1 MSTNAR
7 RARAGNKKAYR
18 VRRLGIFGSTARGTA
33 RRTSDVD
40 VLVEFSTT
48 PGLIQFIQ
56 LENKLSRLLR
66 RRVDLVSKPS
76 LKPLLRE
83 SILKDVVYVKSQRLS
98 LSRRHH

>member
-1 MSTNAR
+1 MPIELKRCLQTLAAHER
-7 RARAGNKKAYR
+7 EIKITYR

-40 VLVEFSTT
+40 VLVEFSDP
-48 PGLIQFIQ
+48 PGLVKFIQ

-66 RRVDLVSKPS
+66 RRVDLVSRPA

-83 SILKDVVYVKSQRLS
+83 SILKDVVYVKP
-98 LSRRHH
+98 RR